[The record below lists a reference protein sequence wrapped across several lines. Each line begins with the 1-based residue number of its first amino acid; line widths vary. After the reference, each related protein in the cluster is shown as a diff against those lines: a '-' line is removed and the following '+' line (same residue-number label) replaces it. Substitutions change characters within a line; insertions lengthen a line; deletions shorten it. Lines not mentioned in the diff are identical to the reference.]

1 MIQSDFDYT
10 LPLNQAILLLLG
22 LLLLLQC
29 GLLFRKHRHSR
40 RFAVR
45 IGLNVLLWAAI
56 MTFVFKPYFLTD
68 RQSATGLII
77 SKNVPSDFSRQVKDS
92 LVSAEV
98 MQPDKLEDISSDT
111 LILIGQDFPKD
122 FFARIK
128 KLKKAPVV
136 RWIPYFAL
144 GQLQALHWKGIVRK
158 GEMQV
163 ISGTI
168 KSAEKQV
175 LKVRFGAQTLDS
187 ALLVKG
193 LNDFSLMF
201 PVFGFG
207 RTATELVLGD
217 QTLDTLRFF
226 ARPDEKL
233 TIRFLLN
240 SPDFE
245 SRNLA
250 NWLGKN
256 GHSVLYEAT
265 LSRDIKSTL
274 NLNKAKDPD
283 LIVTVPASATSPVI
297 KKAVSA
303 GKSVLFTGLTDVV
316 RDLSTIN
323 AAFGTG
329 FRAKRISNDDQI
341 ALSPELNALPYAF
354 VPSALQDKSQHY
366 PVLAE
371 KANGRIVVSLLNETF
386 PLQLAGDSVG
396 YQRIWNEILALARP
410 VPDSNASWTAPL
422 VKGIQHELRWNNFP
436 KLPASVRIGNDTVFS
451 TPSALNSA
459 SVTASFRPFES
470 GWVKVSEPEEAEMY
484 VQETSGFVNA
494 LRMEELVKS
503 AKPLNARV
511 ADVAKLPAKTPI
523 RLPDWAW
530 YAILMVVFAA
540 VWIEQK
546 L

>member
-10 LPLNQAILLLLG
+10 LPLNQAILLLLVV
-22 LLLLLQC
+22 LLLLQF
-29 GLLFRKHRHSR
+29 GLLFRRHRHSR

-45 IGLNVLLWAAI
+45 IGLNVLLWTATMA
-56 MTFVFKPYFLTD
+56 FVFKPYFLAD

-77 SKNVPSDFSRQVKDS
+77 AKNVPSDFSRQVKDS
-92 LVSAEV
+92 LISAEV
-98 MQPDKLEDISSDT
+98 MQPDKLEDINPDT
-111 LILIGQDFPKD
+111 LIVIGQDFPRD
-122 FFARIK
+122 FHPRVK
-128 KLKKAPVV
+128 QLKKAPVV
-136 RWIPYFAL
+136 RWIPYFAS

-168 KSAEKQV
+168 NSAEKQL

-187 ALLVKG
+187 ALLNKG

-201 PVFGFG
+201 PAFSPG
-207 RTATELVLGD
+207 RTATELLLGD
-217 QTLDTLRFF
+217 NTLDTLRFF

-233 TIRFLLN
+233 TIRFLLD

-265 LSRDIKSTL
+265 LSRDIKGTL

-283 LIVTVPASATSPVI
+283 LIITVPASATSPVI
-297 KKAVSA
+297 KKAVSV
-303 GKSVLFTGLTDVV
+303 GKSVLFTGLTDVT

-329 FRAKRISNDDQI
+329 FRARRISNDDQI

-354 VPSALQDKSQHY
+354 IPTALQDQSQHY

-371 KANGRIVVSLLNETF
+371 RVNSRIVVSLLNETF

-410 VPDSNASWTAPL
+410 VSDSNVSWTAPL

-436 KLPASVRIGNDTVFS
+436 KLPTNVRIGNDTVFT

-459 SVTASFRPFES
+459 SVTASFRPSES
-470 GWVKVSEPEEAEMY
+470 GWIKVGEPEEAEMY
-484 VQETSGFVNA
+484 VEETSGVVNM
-494 LRMEELVKS
+494 LRMEELVKP
-503 AKPLNARV
+503 AKPLNTIV
-511 ADVAKLPAKTPI
+511 QGTGNLPVKTPI

-530 YAILMVVFAA
+530 YAVLMVVFAA
-540 VWIEQK
+540 IWIEQK